1 MSLLVARGQSRKLY
15 RVNTYEVIATPSV
28 DMYVTNQRSSQL
40 ILTTKSKL
48 NTQAITEKAFVSK
61 HESLKEPLGVKL

>member
-1 MSLLVARGQSRKLY
+1 MSLLVARGQSRKIY

-28 DMYVTNQRSSQL
+28 DMYVTNQRSQV